1 MSYDFRKFSV
11 QEASQISDSAFFAAC
26 ALSDAARKGSIPST
40 IASLMA
46 LRAFSC
52 YGKEPLLPKV
62 LKTPPTRPLSITKDD
77 PTHQAVLLYPYLVES
92 PVLEMK
98 PLFLPVQG
106 NTLLDRMTSE
116 FQDISRSLG
125 VSEIDKILLDKKD
138 FGLVEFTYD
147 FLLQSLL
154 PDHVYVGAKNLVSFS
169 YLQEVLSETELDL
182 YLAWSRLQNKK
193 SIFYKKDLAKEAGI
207 RSTDLT
213 KVVRSLKKKGVV
225 KFDGTYYTATPRLR
239 VSTWSG
245 KDIQADEVSSPPVPE
260 EMSIPLQDVPE
271 PYEPSVD
278 TNRPQ
283 EALEYMLV
291 NSIKSL
297 LSSKESVLVLDTKN
311 RQIIIEF

>member
-1 MSYDFRKFSV
+1 
-11 QEASQISDSAFFAAC
+11 
-26 ALSDAARKGSIPST
+26 
-40 IASLMA
+40 
-46 LRAFSC
+46 
-52 YGKEPLLPKV
+52 
-62 LKTPPTRPLSITKDD
+62 
-77 PTHQAVLLYPYLVES
+77 
-92 PVLEMK
+92 MK